1 MFLQCAVPLVSA
13 CRTASNSSSSTIKEP
28 LSFATSSCCNNILC
42 ASQLTTYCSMSILM
56 YLAPS
61 PTQRVASDSSDSS
74 INNNSVSVISST
86 SDLRA
91 RTAAVLYHVEQMMF
105 RIGRFAIDK

>member
-1 MFLQCAVPLVSA
+1 MQCAVPLVSA
-13 CRTASNSSSSTIKEP
+13 CRSPSNTDNSSVPSPTG
-28 LSFATSSCCNNILC
+28 NVRRVR
-42 ASQLTTYCSMSILM
+42 QLTAYCSMSILM

-74 INNNSVSVISST
+74 SNSINNSVSVISST

-105 RIGRFAIDK
+105 RIGRFAIEK

>member
-1 MFLQCAVPLVSA
+1 MQCAVPLVSA
-13 CRTASNSSSSTIKEP
+13 CRSPSNTDNSSVPSPTG
-28 LSFATSSCCNNILC
+28 NVRRVR
-42 ASQLTTYCSMSILM
+42 QLTAYCSMSILM

-74 INNNSVSVISST
+74 SNDSYNNSVSVINST

-105 RIGRFAIDK
+105 RIGRFVIKK